1 MPSPLRGAIVY
12 CLLFLITGC
21 MRDPLP
27 AFPRVMLWAWES
39 AQQLDFINPR
49 EAGVA
54 FLAETVLITGGHMAV
69 RPRLQ
74 PLRVPNGTAL
84 IAVVRLETQG
94 AELSAVAEVAS
105 AIASTARLAG
115 VRGIQVD
122 FDAKTSDRPF
132 YRDLIGLLRQQLPAG
147 LPLTITALASWCS
160 YDAWI
165 ADLPVTDAVPMLFRL
180 GPDRYRPG
188 DSFRVKLCQNSIG
201 ISTDE
206 PIIRLPRVRRIY
218 IFHPGSWS
226 KIDYQNALQ
235 EAKRWL

>member
-1 MPSPLRGAIVY
+1 MSFPLRGAIVF
-12 CLLFLITGC
+12 CLFFLVIGC
-21 MRDPLP
+21 TRDPLP
-27 AFPRVMLWAWES
+27 GFPRVMLWAWES
-39 AQQLDFINPR
+39 PQELDFIDAR

-54 FLAETVLITGGHMAV
+54 FLAETVLIGGGEMTV

-74 PLRVPNGTAL
+74 PLHVPAGTAL
-84 IAVVRLETQG
+84 MAVVRLETKG
-94 AELSAVAEVAS
+94 PGLPAPAGLAS
-105 AIASTARLAG
+105 AIAPLAHLAG

-122 FDAKTSDRPF
+122 FDAKTSERPF
-132 YRDLIGLLRQQLPAG
+132 YRELIGLLTQQLPAG
-147 LPLTITALASWCS
+147 LPLTITALASWCN

-165 ADLPVTDAVPMLFRL
+165 ADLPVTDAIPMLFRM
-180 GPDRYRPG
+180 GPERYRPG

-226 KIDYQNALQ
+226 KIDYRNAVQ

>member
-1 MPSPLRGAIVY
+1 MPYSRRDAII
-12 CLLFLITGC
+12 CGLFLLLSGC
-21 MRDPLP
+21 ARDPLP

-54 FLAETVLITGGHMAV
+54 FLARTVLADNGHITV
-69 RPRLQ
+69 RPRVQ
-74 PLRVPNGTAL
+74 PLRVANGTAL
-84 IAVVRLETQG
+84 MAVVRFETKG
-94 AELSAVAEVAS
+94 GDLPAAGEVAA
-105 AIASTARLAG
+105 AIIPASRLAG
-115 VRGIQVD
+115 IRAIQVD
-122 FDAKTSDRPF
+122 FDAKTTEKPF
-132 YRDLIGLLRQQLPAG
+132 YREVIRLLRQQLPAG
-147 LPLTITALASWCS
+147 MPLTITALASWCN

-165 ADLPVTDAVPMLFRL
+165 TDLPITDATPMLFRM
-180 GPDRYRPG
+180 GPERYRPG
-188 DSFRVKLCQNSIG
+188 DFFRVKLCQNSIG